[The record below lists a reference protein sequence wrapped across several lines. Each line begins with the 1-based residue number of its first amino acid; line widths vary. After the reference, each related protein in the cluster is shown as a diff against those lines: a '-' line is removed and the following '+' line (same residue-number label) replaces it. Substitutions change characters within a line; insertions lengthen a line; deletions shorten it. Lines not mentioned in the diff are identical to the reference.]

1 MLIERFLSVAQAGDQ
16 AVLWLLLVLSVLSLA
31 LILERYFT
39 LHAVSFQSKNIRE
52 KLRVAIASQNDEV
65 IEDLSKNVS
74 TLEGRAL
81 SYGLKHIRE
90 SGSKGL
96 EELFNAI
103 TLMEKSDLERY
114 LNFMATLGSNA
125 PYIGLLGTVLGIMKA
140 FHDLS
145 VSSEAGQQTVMAG
158 ISSALVATAAGL
170 FVAIPAVL
178 AFNYYSKKV
187 RGILQN
193 LELAKELCLSMA
205 KKKGL

>member
-1 MLIERFLSVAQAGDQ
+1 MLTDRIMAVAQAGDMFI
-16 AVLWLLLVLSVLSLA
+16 LWILVILSVISIG
-31 LILERYFT
+31 LILERFFV
-39 LHAVSFQSKNIRE
+39 LRSIASKSKTIRE
-52 KLRVAIASQNDEV
+52 KIKVALASQNYEV
-65 IEDLSKNVS
+65 VEDLGKDVT
-74 TLEGRAL
+74 TLEGRAM
-81 SYGLKHIRE
+81 SYGLKHVRE

-96 EELFNAI
+96 EELFNS
-103 TLMEKSDLERY
+103 LLLVERPELERY

-158 ISSALVATAAGL
+158 ISAALVATAAGL

-178 AFNYYSKKV
+178 AYNYFSKQSKS
-187 RGILQN
+187 ILQN
-193 LELAKELCLSMA
+193 LDIVKEICISMA